1 MTTVEQITGLGNGL
15 QNLIIPPSN
24 NPSNNSYSF
33 AGNNIIQFQ
42 LPNAPVLLDPASI
55 RITGSLRF
63 TDNQSMTQGSSGE
76 YKKIFIDQYLGIN
89 SIFRSVEF
97 SSTGGNRQ
105 SIEKIQNYGQL
116 LQCILPALNQTSN
129 YQNDLQIGNLSTQNT
144 VYGSDFV
151 IQNAAYFG
159 NPSSTPP
166 GSGKANGIRFSTPLY
181 TGLTMASGQKLPLS
195 NLNGITITLELQA
208 DNAVFFS
215 TETSA
220 NPDKLA
226 RIKYELFD
234 LKLECSTYSPSAE
247 EKMALMNQKKGVLQ
261 CNTFTSLFSVLQAS
275 ETNAQFNLGIKEL
288 ISVFFKFTPTSS
300 VNNLALNEYQSLRV
314 ISADPNNETQQF
326 RRVRFMRSGVEF
338 PLNFPI
344 NVVSN
349 SLECELNKYYLQ
361 ALKNVHT
368 RKNPKLATNGF
379 TNDVRFAIGASD
391 FKYTLANQVKA
402 FNKLNQVYGV
412 GYDFF
417 SSMTGAD
424 FDGKPLTLNVE
435 CDLSDARTNAM
446 YAFVLAK
453 TLIMFDEN
461 GVAVMN

>member
-1 MTTVEQITGLGNGL
+1 MTTVEQISGLGNGL
-15 QNLIIPPSN
+15 QNLVIPPSN

-42 LPNAPVLLDPASI
+42 LPNAPVLLDPSSI

-63 TDNQSMTQGSSGE
+63 VNNEAMAQPGSASPE
-76 YKKIFIDQYLGIN
+76 YEKIFLDQYLGVN
-89 SIFRSVEF
+89 AIFRSVEF

-129 YQNDLQIGNLSTQNT
+129 YQNDLQIGNLATQNT
-144 VYGSDFV
+144 PYSSEF
-151 IQNAAYFG
+151 ILQNAAYFK
-159 NPSSTPP
+159 STGSG

-220 NPDKLA
+220 NPAELA

-234 LKLECSTYSPSAE
+234 LKLECSTYSPNAE

-275 ETNAQFNLGIKEL
+275 QTNAQFNLGIKEL
-288 ISVFFKFTPTSS
+288 VSVLFKFTPTSS
-300 VNNLALNEYQSLRV
+300 VNNLALNEYQSTRV
-314 ISADPNNETQQF
+314 IDDQNETKQF
-326 RRVRFMRSGVEF
+326 TKVRFMRSGVEF
-338 PLNFPI
+338 PLMFPI
-344 NVVSN
+344 DVVDK

-368 RKNPKLATNGF
+368 RTTPKLATNGL
-379 TNDVRFAIGASD
+379 TNDVRFALGASD
-391 FKYTLANQVKA
+391 FKYTLANQVRSS
-402 FNKLNQVYGV
+402 NKLNQVYGV

-453 TLIMFDEN
+453 TMIMFDEN

>member
-15 QNLIIPPSN
+15 QNLIVPPAN

-63 TDNQSMTQGSSGE
+63 TNNQAMTQGSAGE
-76 YKKIFIDQYLGIN
+76 YKKIFLDQYLGVN

-144 VYGSDFV
+144 KYGSDFIV
-151 IQNAAYFG
+151 QNAGYFL
-159 NPSSTPP
+159 SSGSG

-195 NLNGITITLELQA
+195 NLNGLTVTLELQA

-247 EKMALMNQKKGVLQ
+247 EKVALMNQKKGVLQ

-275 ETNAQFNLGIKEL
+275 QTNAQFNLGIKEL

-300 VNNLALNEYQSLRV
+300 VNNLALNEYQSTRV
-314 ISADPNNETQQF
+314 ISASDDTQQF
-326 RRVRFMRSGVEF
+326 TKVRFMRSGVEF
-338 PLNFPI
+338 PLMFPI
-344 NVVSN
+344 DIVDK
-349 SLECELNKYYLQ
+349 SLECELQKYYLQ

-368 RKNPKLATNGF
+368 KSNPKLSTNGF

-391 FKYTLANQVKA
+391 YKYTLANQVKA

-424 FDGKPLTLNVE
+424 FDGKPLTLNLE
-435 CDLSDARTNAM
+435 CDLADARTNAM

-453 TLIMFDEN
+453 TMIVFDEN
-461 GVAVMN
+461 GVSVMN